1 MRFDD
6 FLALAGRDFSSHDLV
21 IFHGRSGS
29 GKSTAIEFLRR
40 NNPHVSYEVVD
51 EITTFRDLGK
61 LLRARRG
68 PVLVATHVHPL
79 WLRILKPFARAVIF
93 RTDRDSAKLL
103 RYFDAR
109 SISASSTAIA
119 LYVREFGAT
128 YTDAEVILERYPSAS
143 FDASYA
149 RFRKFCRLVARGSLP

>member
-1 MRFDD
+1 MKFDD
-6 FLALAGRDFSSHDLV
+6 FLALGDRDFSSHDLI

-40 NNPHVSYEVVD
+40 KNPHVSYQVVD

-61 LLRARRG
+61 LLPTRRG
-68 PVLVATHVHPL
+68 PVLIATHVRPI
-79 WLRILKPFARAVIF
+79 WLRLMKPFARTVIF
-93 RTDRDSAKLL
+93 RTDRDSAKLV
-103 RYFDAR
+103 RYFVER
-109 SISASSTAIA
+109 SIRASAEAVA

-143 FDASYA
+143 FDQSYA
-149 RFRKFCRLVARGSLP
+149 RFRKFCRLVAK